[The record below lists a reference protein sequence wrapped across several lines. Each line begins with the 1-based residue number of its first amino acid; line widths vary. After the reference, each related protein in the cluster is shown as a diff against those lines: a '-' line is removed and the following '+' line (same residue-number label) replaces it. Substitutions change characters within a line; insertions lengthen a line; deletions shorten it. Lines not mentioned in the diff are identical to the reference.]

1 MNEFITIS
9 YENILNPWHKIR
21 EKENNIKR
29 ISGLYHMSLR
39 WKVLSISDVRMWTRF
54 DISAD

>member
-39 WKVLSISDVRMWTRF
+39 
-54 DISAD
+54 